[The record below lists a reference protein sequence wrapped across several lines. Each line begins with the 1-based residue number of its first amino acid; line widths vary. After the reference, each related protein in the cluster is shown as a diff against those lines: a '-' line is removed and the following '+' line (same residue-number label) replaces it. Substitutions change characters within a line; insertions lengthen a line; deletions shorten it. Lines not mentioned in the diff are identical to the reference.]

1 MSDATMYRKNDCSDK
16 RLNNEDRRV
25 KENRQQ
31 WERQWWIWWQEER
44 GESGETSDKEG
55 IVKMEE

>member
-25 KENRQQ
+25 KENRQ
-31 WERQWWIWWQEER
+31 
-44 GESGETSDKEG
+44 
-55 IVKMEE
+55 